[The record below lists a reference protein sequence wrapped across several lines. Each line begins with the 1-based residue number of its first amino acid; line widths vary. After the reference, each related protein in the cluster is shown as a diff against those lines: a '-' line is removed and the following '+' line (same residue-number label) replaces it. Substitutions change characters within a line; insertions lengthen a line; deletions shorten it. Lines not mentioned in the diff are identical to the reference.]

1 MSYKQD
7 LIRWARRRQ
16 TIRRLRDEQDKS
28 FGEIGKKYDVSP
40 QQARTLYLRA
50 KEDFE
55 KNNGN
60 EPSTDQA
67 RIT

>member
-7 LIRWARRRQ
+7 LIRWAKRREN
-16 TIRRLRDEQDKS
+16 IRRLRDEQDKS
-28 FGEIGKKYDVSP
+28 FGEIGKKFDVSP
-40 QQARTLYLRA
+40 QQARVLYLRA

-55 KNNGN
+55 KTNGT